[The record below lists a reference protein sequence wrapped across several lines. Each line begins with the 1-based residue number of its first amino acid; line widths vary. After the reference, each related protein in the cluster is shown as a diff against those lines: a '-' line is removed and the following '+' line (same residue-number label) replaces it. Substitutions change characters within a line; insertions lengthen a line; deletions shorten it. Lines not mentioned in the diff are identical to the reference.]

1 MPATPEAKEVE
12 AQLLKIG
19 VAGEA
24 DPQFPYGLIR
34 KYFINGVANLLA
46 IVGDCNCN
54 GLLDNHM
61 ERMESLYQEFMV
73 VLKKPH
79 ADAFAMLPDDFHD
92 VVFKG
97 LASYGEHYPSTKM
110 DFDAGLQLEI
120 DSLNGYVCALAR
132 DQGIPSPANDALV
145 EEVKGL
151 VAKRDAER
159 KNKEKKKKKNFC
171 SIQ

>member
-1 MPATPEAKEVE
+1 MDGA
-12 AQLLKIG
+12 L
-19 VAGEA
+19 
-24 DPQFPYGLIR
+24 
-34 KYFINGVANLLA
+34 INGVANLLA

-73 VLKKPH
+73 ILKVPH

-120 DSLNGYVCALAR
+120 GSLNGYVCKMAR
-132 DQGIPSPANDALV
+132 DQGMASPANDALV
-145 EEVKGL
+145 QEVEGL
-151 VAKRDAER
+151 VAARDGAAAAGEG
-159 KNKEKKKKKNFC
+159 KNENTGGKKC
-171 SIQ
+171 VVS